1 METLGRRWAFANRGA
16 VGVRGGDTK
25 PGVNAP
31 LMFGT
36 YVRPMTS
43 PERPSSVA
51 DEIRTV
57 AIIPARGGSKG
68 VPAKNLRTV
77 GGVPLVVRAV
87 RACLAAD
94 LVDAV
99 YVSTDDAGIAAA
111 ARQAGGGVI
120 HRPAEF
126 AGDQATSESAL
137 LHGLDELARQGQ
149 LPQVLLFVQ
158 CTSPFIAPEDLDA
171 AARLVLEGRADSVFS
186 GVATYDFLWRDAHAG
201 VVPGVGAMVG
211 QNHDEAVR
219 PRRQDRRPDFRET
232 GAFYAMSTA
241 GFRRHRHR
249 FFGRTTVVTVSDLST
264 VEIDTPHDLVLAEA
278 LATVVDAPTPPTDIA
293 AVITDFD
300 GVHTADTA
308 YLDETGRES
317 VRVSRSD
324 GLGVGRL
331 RAAGVPMLIISKERN
346 PVVTARARK
355 LGVEVLQGVDDKAP
369 AVRSWLA
376 EHGIAPERA
385 AYLGNDVNDLEAM
398 QAVGWPVAVRDA
410 RPEVLAAARLTL
422 SRGGGQGAVR
432 ELCDLVVNSLPLPGT
447 DGPEHPGRDIDEPG
461 RPGRDGVLVGPA
473 GPSPGSRPGAPDA
486 AADAPALLA
495 TQPV

>member
-1 METLGRRWAFANRGA
+1 MST
-16 VGVRGGDTK
+16 
-25 PGVNAP
+25 
-31 LMFGT
+31 
-36 YVRPMTS
+36 
-43 PERPSSVA
+43 PERPPSVA
-51 DEIRTV
+51 GQTRTV

-68 VPAKNLRTV
+68 VPAKNLSTV

-99 YVSTDDAGIAAA
+99 YVSTDDAEIAAA
-111 ARQAGGGVI
+111 ARVAGAGVVD
-120 HRPAEF
+120 RPAVI
-126 AGDQATSESAL
+126 AGDHATSESAL
-137 LHGLDELARQGQ
+137 LHGLDELATQGHR
-149 LPQVLLFVQ
+149 PQVLLFVQ
-158 CTSPFIAPEDLDA
+158 CTSPFIASEDLDA
-171 AARLVLEGRADSVFS
+171 AARLVLEGRADSAFS
-186 GVATYDFLWRDAHAG
+186 GVATYDFLWRDAHADAL
-201 VVPGVGAMVG
+201 PGGGAMVG
-211 QNHDEAVR
+211 LNHDEAVR

-232 GAFYAMSTA
+232 GAFYAMDTA

-249 FFGRTTVVTVSDLST
+249 FFGRTTVVSVSDLTT

-278 LATVVDAPTPPTDIA
+278 LAGIVDAPVTQPVDVA

-331 RAAGVPMLIISKERN
+331 RAAGIPMLIVSKERN

-376 EHGIAPERA
+376 EHQIAPDRA

-398 QAVGWPVAVRDA
+398 QSVGWPVAVRDA

-422 SRGGGQGAVR
+422 SRAGGQGAVR
-432 ELCDLVVNSLPLPGT
+432 ELCDLVVES
-447 DGPEHPGRDIDEPG
+447 
-461 RPGRDGVLVGPA
+461 RPGRALDGPA
-473 GPSPGSRPGAPDA
+473 GAAPDGAVAGPARPAPGSRRAAPDA
-486 AADAPALLA
+486 AAAVPALLE

>member
-1 METLGRRWAFANRGA
+1 MST
-16 VGVRGGDTK
+16 
-25 PGVNAP
+25 
-31 LMFGT
+31 
-36 YVRPMTS
+36 
-43 PERPSSVA
+43 PERPPSVA
-51 DEIRTV
+51 GQTRTV

-68 VPAKNLRTV
+68 VPAKNLSTV

-99 YVSTDDAGIAAA
+99 YVSTDDAEIAAA
-111 ARQAGGGVI
+111 ARVAGAGVVD
-120 HRPAEF
+120 RPAVI
-126 AGDQATSESAL
+126 AGDHATSESAL
-137 LHGLDELARQGQ
+137 LHGLDELATQGHR
-149 LPQVLLFVQ
+149 PQVLLFVQ
-158 CTSPFIAPEDLDA
+158 CTSPFIASEDLDA
-171 AARLVLEGRADSVFS
+171 AARLVLEGRADSAFS
-186 GVATYDFLWRDAHAG
+186 GVATYDFLWRDAHADAL
-201 VVPGVGAMVG
+201 PGGGAMVG
-211 QNHDEAVR
+211 LNHDEAVR

-232 GAFYAMSTA
+232 GAFYAMDTA

-249 FFGRTTVVTVSDLST
+249 FFGRTTVVSVSDLTT

-278 LATVVDAPTPPTDIA
+278 LAGIVDAPVTQPVDVA

-331 RAAGVPMLIISKERN
+331 RAAGIPMLIVSKERN

-376 EHGIAPERA
+376 GHQIAPDRA

-398 QAVGWPVAVRDA
+398 RSVGWPVAVRDA

-422 SRGGGQGAVR
+422 SRAGGQGAVR
-432 ELCDLVVNSLPLPGT
+432 ELCDLVVAS
-447 DGPEHPGRDIDEPG
+447 
-461 RPGRDGVLVGPA
+461 RPGRALDGPA
-473 GPSPGSRPGAPDA
+473 GAAPDGADAGPARPAPGSRRAAPDA
-486 AADAPALLA
+486 AAAVPALLE